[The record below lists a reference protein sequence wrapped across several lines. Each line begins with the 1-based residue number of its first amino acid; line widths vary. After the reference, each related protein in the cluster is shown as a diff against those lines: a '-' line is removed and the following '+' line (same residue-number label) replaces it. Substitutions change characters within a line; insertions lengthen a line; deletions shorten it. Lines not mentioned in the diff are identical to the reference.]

1 LQRRIERAFLDLE
14 NVFGDTLDG
23 IGDFVAMELTG
34 ASKRFE
40 DEEVEGTGR
49 DFVAMQR
56 VAP

>member
-1 LQRRIERAFLDLE
+1 
-14 NVFGDTLDG
+14 
-23 IGDFVAMELTG
+23 MEFTG
-34 ASKRFE
+34 ASEGFE